1 MCAKTIAFDEN
12 IGYPKSPFIFELSP
26 EDYYDAARIAYVLDD
41 DDPIKKLLETA
52 ASTGGFG
59 SAPGNYDDPP
69 GEKPELAVTIQDRN
83 EFPTI
88 RNWISST
95 EIGRN
100 EAINCRWGFCEDDDL
115 IHPLTAIHGKPELG
129 GLGRV
134 YSEVYQN
141 TQQLIHITAGVMQF
155 SSLAQFYLNS
165 FDVTSTEAIHYGN
178 SGGLTR
184 WVGKLVSGAI
194 DLAVYVVTMPIRFIR
209 TVGMLLDPSNV
220 VTKYYDIKGAM
231 PLYYKHVDTIITT
244 LAINMGLYPNAYFK
258 EIDASSTQTQGT
270 QNKEGLVEKYIHG
283 DGKIAVLVNMKKGD
297 SIVAKDICMQIAAA
311 RPEYVRRE
319 EVPEERVAKE
329 MEILKVQTMNEGKPE
344 AIAEK
349 IVQGRIG
356 KFYEE
361 ICLVDQAFVKDP
373 NMKISELLKQK
384 DAEVAEFARFEK
396 GEGIE
401 KKEENFA
408 EEVMKQIK

>member
-1 MCAKTIAFDEN
+1 MVTASLVKELREKTGAGMMDCKKVLTETDGDMEKAMELLRERGIAKAAK
-12 IGYPKSPFIFELSP
+12 KS
-26 EDYYDAARIAYVLDD
+26 
-41 DDPIKKLLETA
+41 
-52 ASTGGFG
+52 
-59 SAPGNYDDPP
+59 
-69 GEKPELAVTIQDRN
+69 
-83 EFPTI
+83 
-88 RNWISST
+88 
-95 EIGRN
+95 
-100 EAINCRWGFCEDDDL
+100 
-115 IHPLTAIHGKPELG
+115 
-129 GLGRV
+129 GRV
-134 YSEVYQN
+134 
-141 TQQLIHITAGVMQF
+141 A
-155 SSLAQFYLNS
+155 A
-165 FDVTSTEAIHYGN
+165 
-178 SGGLTR
+178 
-184 WVGKLVSGAI
+184 
-194 DLAVYVVTMPIRFIR
+194 
-209 TVGMLLDPSNV
+209 
-220 VTKYYDIKGAM
+220 
-231 PLYYKHVDTIITT
+231 
-244 LAINMGLYPNAYFK
+244 
-258 EIDASSTQTQGT
+258 
-270 QNKEGLVEKYIHG
+270 EGLVEAYVSEDGKVGAVVEVNSETDFVAKNEEFKTFVMDVAKQIVDKNPADVEALLASPAEFEEGKTVQEALVGKIATIGENLSIRRFVRFESEGLVAKYIHG

-297 SIVAKDICMQIAAA
+297 STVAKDICMQIAAA